1 MVDHQLGVAKRGRG
15 CLFSIGLAK
24 LVGRRVLLAN
34 VKISCPNAVLMCIS
48 QNSCHDFFSVA
59 CRIMP
64 AIQFIDILGGGQC
77 FIMMS

>member
-34 VKISCPNAVLMCIS
+34 VKISCPNAVLMCI
-48 QNSCHDFFSVA
+48 
-59 CRIMP
+59 
-64 AIQFIDILGGGQC
+64 L
-77 FIMMS
+77 